1 MNFVHRFLGESR
13 AQTSVSGVALG
24 FAPDTLRAPT
34 FFTGKVAKSLAF
46 REAISALHHVVVSDM
61 RFKPRDRT
69 AYFEWLRANE
79 PAQLVESAARG
90 AQVND
95 HIAATQAEIRDLDAA
110 RDKIMKPYFKAQR
123 AYFDYLYKTNRDA
136 WIVLDPVISVHP
148 DEISFECF
156 SLDESSYGR
165 LSCDH
170 DVFEQLGEMS
180 HGTTISITATRSTTN
195 SRKSAPIAI
204 RP

>member
-34 FFTGKVAKSLAF
+34 FFTGRIAKSLAF

-79 PAQLVESAARG
+79 PTLLAEAAAKDAALKDR
-90 AQVND
+90 
-95 HIAATQAEIRDLDAA
+95 IAALRAEISELDAA
-110 RDKIMKPYFKAQR
+110 RGKILNPYLKAQR
-123 AYFDYLYKTNRDA
+123 AYFDYLY
-136 WIVLDPVISVHP
+136 
-148 DEISFECF
+148 
-156 SLDESSYGR
+156 
-165 LSCDH
+165 
-170 DVFEQLGEMS
+170 
-180 HGTTISITATRSTTN
+180 
-195 SRKSAPIAI
+195 
-204 RP
+204 